1 MMPAALLSSVPGEE
15 GMPKERRA
23 YRPTAGVFALSLV
36 LLVLLWAA
44 LADLKADATI
54 LPGPVDVARV
64 FLIEAASGRL
74 GRDLAATLVR
84 VGTAFGLAMAAGSV
98 LGILLGRHQV
108 LDRWLDPW
116 VTVFLNL
123 PALVLIVLCY
133 LWIGLNETAAITAV
147 TLNKTAMVL
156 VTMRQGVRAFEPALD
171 DLARVNRL
179 GRAARLRHIV
189 LPQLSPWFAIAAR
202 NGIAVI
208 WKVVLVVEFLG
219 RSNGIGF
226 RIHLYFQQF
235 ETAHVL
241 AYSLAFVMVMLAV
254 ERFVIQPWETRS
266 NRWRRSAGGR
276 I

>member
-1 MMPAALLSSVPGEE
+1 
-15 GMPKERRA
+15 
-23 YRPTAGVFALSLV
+23 
-36 LLVLLWAA
+36 LLVLCWAA
-44 LADLKADATI
+44 LSAVKADATI

-64 FLIEAASGRL
+64 FLVEAASGRL
-74 GRDLAATLVR
+74 GRDLAATLAR
-84 VGTAFGLAMAAGSV
+84 VAVAFGLAMALGSV
-98 LGILLGRHQV
+98 LGIVLGRNRA
-108 LDRWLDPW
+108 LDRWADPW

-133 LWIGLNETAAITAV
+133 LWIGLNEVAAITAV

-156 VTMRQGVRAFEPALD
+156 VTMRQGVRAFDPALD
-171 DLARVNRL
+171 DLAKVNRL
-179 GRAARLRHIV
+179 GWTARLRHIV
-189 LPQLSPWFAIAAR
+189 LPQLSPWFAVAAR

-241 AYSLAFVMVMLAV
+241 AYALAFVGVMLAV
-254 ERFVIQPWETRS
+254 EHVLVQPWERGS
-266 NRWRRSAGGR
+266 NRWRPAAAR
-276 I
+276 